1 MNGMKSFLYLIYS
14 EIGFMIGKSSD
25 IYRRFAV
32 IDTHSPIELQLFRVY
47 KIEKNGYHEK
57 RLHKHYVE
65 KRIRGGWF
73 ALDYN
78 DIEEIDRYLIENQ
91 GTRILDNTK
100 KVTRSRNTKVDD
112 GSGNPCNGI
121 QDDIQKLENAVQK
134 LKGTLDG
141 RKSL

>member
-1 MNGMKSFLYLIYS
+1 MKSFLYLIYS

-57 RLHKHYVE
+57 RLHKQFE
-65 KRIRGGWF
+65 AKRIRGGWF
-73 ALDYN
+73 ALDHN
-78 DIEEIDRYLIENQ
+78 DIEEIDKYLLENE
-91 GTRILDNTK
+91 GTRILDNMK
-100 KVTRSRNTKVDD
+100 KVTKSKQPKEPGTSK
-112 GSGNPCNGI
+112 NPYQGI
-121 QDDIQKLENAVQK
+121 QDDIRKLENVVEK

-141 RKSL
+141 RKTI

>member
-1 MNGMKSFLYLIYS
+1 MKSFLYLIYS

-57 RLHKHYVE
+57 RLHKQFE
-65 KRIRGGWF
+65 TKRIRGGWF
-73 ALDYN
+73 ALDHD
-78 DIEEIDRYLIENQ
+78 DIKEIDRYLLENE
-91 GTRILDNTK
+91 GTRILDNMK
-100 KVTRSRNTKVDD
+100 KVTRSKQKDD
-112 GSGNPCNGI
+112 SGSSKNPYHGI
-121 QDDIQKLENAVQK
+121 HDDIVKLENVVER

-141 RKSL
+141 RKTL

>member
-1 MNGMKSFLYLIYS
+1 MKSFLYLIYS

-57 RLHKHYVE
+57 RLHKQFEE

-73 ALDYN
+73 ALDHD
-78 DIEEIDRYLIENQ
+78 DIEEIDRYLLDNQ
-91 GTRILDNTK
+91 GTRILDNMK
-100 KVTRSRNTKVDD
+100 KVTKSKQSKS
-112 GSGNPCNGI
+112 SGESKNPYNGI
-121 QDDIQKLENAVQK
+121 QDDIKKLENVVEK
-134 LKGTLDG
+134 LRGTLDG